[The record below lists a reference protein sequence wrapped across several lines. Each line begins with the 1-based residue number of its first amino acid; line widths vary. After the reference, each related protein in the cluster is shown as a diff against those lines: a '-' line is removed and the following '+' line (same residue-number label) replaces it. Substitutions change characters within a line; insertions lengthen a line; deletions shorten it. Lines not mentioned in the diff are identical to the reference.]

1 LARGPF
7 GSIENPISMM
17 EHEHDSAGTA
27 LCAMKNTSNGYVA
40 PPNACVNYQTLY
52 GALAAFEAD
61 LHRHIH
67 LENNIL
73 FPRAVA
79 MEKVS

>member
-1 LARGPF
+1 
-7 GSIENPISMM
+7 
-17 EHEHDSAGTA
+17 
-27 LCAMKNTSNGYVA
+27 MKQASNGYFA
-40 PPNACVNYQTLY
+40 PANACASYQALY
-52 GALAAFEAD
+52 KALAEFEAD

-79 MEKVS
+79 MEKVR